1 MNDVDSWF
9 IQTLWVFIPFQSRG
23 PCLWCLYLNS
33 IILSKFSTLYSVSCD
48 FSFFK
53 SIVHALLCWIDRSI
67 SLLIFFWREFIDS
80 MSSDAIK
87 LSLHGNSNILLC
99 GFQVN
104 LRLYDVLVGQSVNG
118 DIFVLSY
125 FVRSHYLLM
134 VMWCCECGF

>member
-1 MNDVDSWF
+1 
-9 IQTLWVFIPFQSRG
+9 
-23 PCLWCLYLNS
+23 
-33 IILSKFSTLYSVSCD
+33 
-48 FSFFK
+48 
-53 SIVHALLCWIDRSI
+53 
-67 SLLIFFWREFIDS
+67 

-134 VMWCCECGF
+134 VM